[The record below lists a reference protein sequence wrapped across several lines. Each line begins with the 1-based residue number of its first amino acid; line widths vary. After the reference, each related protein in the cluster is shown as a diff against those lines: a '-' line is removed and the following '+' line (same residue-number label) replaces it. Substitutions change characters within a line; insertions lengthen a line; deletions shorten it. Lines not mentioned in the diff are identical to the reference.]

1 MSNRSK
7 QPAETGTQKKRS
19 PESRKDI
26 SASSGLHRLPF
37 EYPALLLALALT
49 MLTILQF
56 IENQKWLILICCLL
70 SAVIAGIVLFGKNR
84 DKSPRLFF
92 LLYGAYLVWLG
103 LGIFWA
109 VSGRFF
115 LREYSKQLLVLPLVL
130 YIFFLLPRKEASIR
144 KLLFL
149 LSALGAFYAILSI
162 DNATA
167 GLSHGLLYLIPG
179 FRGATTGYETGTR
192 LFGIFA
198 NGNISAGVLGICII
212 LSLYLLESA
221 ENRRQ
226 RVFAVAFAA
235 LQAGTFLLN
244 FSLGATAFFLVSM
257 VVYLVFAGKR
267 RLCVFL
273 RMLEIALPVLISVF
287 LSFRYFEVSDS
298 RRVLPLVTAL
308 LSAAVSVLLEL
319 SVFPR
324 LSEMLERGKKRT
336 AAVFASVLVI
346 VCVYVAAGFLTRG
359 DAVLAKGQS
368 LRRSC
373 YPAAGDYTLAINA
386 DGDVNVRII
395 SQNELEVV
403 MHRQTSVYSGA
414 AADASFSVPEDSLVV
429 YLTFTSP
436 EGAVL
441 HEAELIGAE
450 SASLHLGYPLLPGFV
465 ANRLQGLRANENA
478 IQRGAFFRDGMKIF
492 RDYPILGA
500 GLGSFES
507 LLFGYQDF
515 YYETKY
521 VHNHYIQVL
530 LDSGIVGLILYLSL
544 LLLTAAALWRG
555 RKKDA
560 PYRNLHPALCA
571 AFVMLVLHS
580 TMEVVMSASVYLP
593 YACTVLALSSV
604 CYAPEFDQ
612 RVAGKASAAVPGLT
626 ALVYAVLIILNLS
639 ADSKVSQ
646 STHSVS
652 RFFSALEYAAKVDV
666 FEKNDWKVS
675 YINTCAELD
684 NSNYKRFADRYAE
697 QLMDVPSN
705 SLHQHLISYYLTYR
719 EYDRALQAAKQSVY
733 FNTSDSETWNAC
745 FSLFSS
751 AISQHPEDETAILD
765 CVRELNAELQ
775 GCQERLMRP
784 VVLNTDAKALV
795 AAATSEG

>member
-1 MSNRSK
+1 
-7 QPAETGTQKKRS
+7 
-19 PESRKDI
+19 
-26 SASSGLHRLPF
+26 
-37 EYPALLLALALT
+37 
-49 MLTILQF
+49 MLTLLQF
-56 IENQKWLILICCLL
+56 MDNRKWLILICCLL
-70 SAVIAGIVLFGKNR
+70 SAVIAGIVLFGKDR
-84 DKSPRLFF
+84 DRSPRLFF

-103 LGIFWA
+103 LGVFWA

-115 LREYSKQLLVLPLVL
+115 LREYSKQLLALPLVL
-130 YIFFLLPRKEASIR
+130 YVFFLLPRKEASIR

-149 LSALGAFYAILSI
+149 LSATGAFYAILSI

-198 NGNISAGVLGICII
+198 NGNISASVLGICIN

-226 RVFAVAFAA
+226 RVFAVVFAA

-244 FSLGATAFFLVSM
+244 FSLGATAFFLLSM
-257 VVYLVFAGKR
+257 IVYLVFAGKR

-287 LSFRYFEVSDS
+287 LSFRFFEVSDS
-298 RRVLPLVTAL
+298 RKVLPLVTAL
-308 LSAAVSVLLEL
+308 LSAAVSVFLEL
-319 SVFPR
+319 ALYPR
-324 LSEMLERGKKRT
+324 LSGVLENGKKRT
-336 AAVFASVLVI
+336 AAVFASVLVL
-346 VCVYVAAGFLTRG
+346 VCVYAAAGLLTRG
-359 DAVLAKGQS
+359 DAALAKGQS

-373 YPAAGDYTLAINA
+373 YPAAGDYTLSMDA
-386 DGDVNVRII
+386 DGDVNVRIV
-395 SQNELEVV
+395 SQNELEVI
-403 MHRQTSVYSGA
+403 MHRQTSLYSGA
-414 AADASFSVPEDSLVV
+414 AADASFSVPEGALVV
-429 YLTFTSP
+429 YMTFTSP

-450 SASLHLGYPLLPGFV
+450 SISLHLGYPLLPGFV

-500 GLGSFES
+500 GLGSFET

-530 LDSGIVGLILYLSL
+530 LDSGIIGLVLYLSL

-580 TMEVVMSASVYLP
+580 AMEVVMSASVYLP

-604 CYAPEFDQ
+604 CYAPELG
-612 RVAGKASAAVPGLT
+612 RKAAGKAAAAVSGLT

-639 ADSKVSQ
+639 ADSKVRQ
-646 STHSVS
+646 STHSVT

-675 YINTCAELD
+675 YLNTCAELD
-684 NSNYKRFADRYAE
+684 NNNYKRFADRYAE

-705 SLHQHLISYYLTYR
+705 SLHQHLISYYLTYQ
-719 EYDRALQAAKQSVY
+719 EYDQALRAAKQSVH
-733 FNTSDSETWNAC
+733 FNTSDSETWNGC

-751 AISQHPEDETAILD
+751 ALSQHPEDEAAILD
-765 CVRELNAELQ
+765 CVRELNTELQ
-775 GCQERLMRP
+775 GCQERLMLP
-784 VVLNTDAKALV
+784 VVLDAGSKALV
-795 AAATSEG
+795 AAATFEG